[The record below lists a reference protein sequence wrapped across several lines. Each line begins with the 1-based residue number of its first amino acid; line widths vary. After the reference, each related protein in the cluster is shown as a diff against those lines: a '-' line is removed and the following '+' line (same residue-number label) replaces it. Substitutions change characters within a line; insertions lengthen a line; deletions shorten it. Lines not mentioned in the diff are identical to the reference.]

1 MANAMSITPPSHDS
15 SQSEAAIFLPAML
28 PTATAAKPA
37 KKARAAVLSGEIP
50 QKPQLSPVA
59 AESSELAS
67 ARAAASDGES
77 DFEPSVSAA
86 VSSR

>member
-15 SQSEAAIFLPAML
+15 SQSEAAIFLPARL

-50 QKPQLSPVA
+50 QKPQLSP
-59 AESSELAS
+59 
-67 ARAAASDGES
+67 
-77 DFEPSVSAA
+77 
-86 VSSR
+86 